1 MRSASIAGMLFVL
14 MGDPRNED
22 DAEDAPISVESA
34 TRAAKTA
41 AAMGRAPKP
50 QATAKIGKYD
60 LDEALEKSRKD
71 ETDEAPPSAN
81 RDPRSPA

>member
-1 MRSASIAGMLFVL
+1 

-22 DAEDAPISVESA
+22 DAEESPISVESA

-50 QATAKIGKYD
+50 QATTKIGKFD
-60 LDEALEKSRKD
+60 LEEAIEKSKEVD
-71 ETDEAPPSAN
+71 DPSELPTLAPPPVTPK
-81 RDPRSPA
+81 DPPEEP